1 MTEYSP
7 DDSAARRPGRPAAA
21 DAGAAR
27 EGLLLAARELM
38 TEKGLPAVTVREIAE
53 RAGVQ
58 PALVNY
64 HFGGKEALY
73 TAVVESLLEREAELV
88 KVIEGELAAPRAQN
102 WGKRCRLER
111 VLEYWIEFH
120 VEHPEIARI
129 GLHRV
134 AEHGRAGSPLEAPPI
149 LPAGRSVAETL
160 VRLVGAPRT
169 RGFRARMMAA
179 NDLIAGFIGGAVH
192 HAHALSVDSASRE
205 YRRLVKRTVLDLI
218 VGSMKDE
225 SHGSEL

>member
-1 MTEYSP
+1 MTTP
-7 DDSAARRPGRPAAA
+7 AATERRPRHPSPKPP
-21 DAGAAR
+21 
-27 EGLLLAARELM
+27 E
-38 TEKGLPAVTVREIAE
+38 VRERILEAATE
-53 RAGVQ
+53 LFARVGFHATTTRAVCDRAGV
-58 PALVNY
+58 PLGSLHY

-88 KVIEGELAAPRAQN
+88 KVIEGELTAPRAQN

-111 VLEYWIEFH
+111 VLEYWIQFH
-120 VEHPEIARI
+120 FEHPEIARI

-160 VRLVGAPRT
+160 VRFVGAPRT

-192 HAHALSVDSASRE
+192 HAHALGVGPASRE

-218 VGSMKDE
+218 VGNMKEE